1 MESNRQ
7 FSNIEGVLFA
17 IKKAAVHL
25 VPPPDMLPSEWAEN
39 NLKIPLGNAAP
50 GPIRFANAPPQRGM
64 IDAIR
69 EPGIR
74 RISYMLAAQTGK
86 TTVMQAIVEIGR
98 AHV

>member
-1 MESNRQ
+1 MTNNSQ
-7 FSNIEGVLFA
+7 FSNIEGVLMA
-17 IKKAAVHL
+17 MRRASANL

-86 TTVMQAIVEIGR
+86 TTVM
-98 AHV
+98 